1 MNVEIK
7 VCCSSFKQEL
17 CEEVEHT
24 LRNQFGAHNV
34 KKDNGIFEHII
45 TTKLNSYDEAE
56 NIVDKLREES
66 NGQIA
71 LIEYVVTNHK

>member
-45 TTKLNSYDEAE
+45 TF
-56 NIVDKLREES
+56 S
-66 NGQIA
+66 NMMDLFSGCSI
-71 LIEYVVTNHK
+71 

>member
-34 KKDNGIFEHII
+34 KKDNGIFEQYDLQFFYFLHIC
-45 TTKLNSYDEAE
+45 
-56 NIVDKLREES
+56 
-66 NGQIA
+66 
-71 LIEYVVTNHK
+71 HH